1 MTKWRANWQRNGKK
15 ITFGIRFAI
24 SLVVNTTTI

>member
-1 MTKWRANWQRNGKK
+1 MTKWRVNWQRSAKK

-24 SLVVNTTTI
+24 SLVVNTA